1 MSKRAW
7 IGLVVALALAIPTAA
22 AAQADLQLPSTSPRL
37 DWLDDDT
44 PSNRAVA
51 VDGDVGET
59 ELRRTLEILEIR
71 RKMLTAHQILAWT
84 AAFSIIAAEVVGMV
98 NRVALQGGTIHRSQ
112 MEPLLG
118 IHRGL
123 AGVAL
128 TSYWGAGVVA
138 WTMPSPSGR
147 REHKGVN
154 GWGDTR
160 DTHII
165 LSIIHTIAMGL
176 VTATGILQANVLPS
190 AHWEPLM
197 VTHTTAAFVASGFV
211 LSAAVVIARM

>member
-1 MSKRAW
+1 MRAAW
-7 IGLVVALALAIPTAA
+7 IAVLLLVLAVPTAA
-22 AAQADLQLPSTSPRL
+22 SAQTDLQMPSTSPRL
-37 DWLDDDT
+37 DWLDGDT
-44 PSNRAVA
+44 TSNRAVA
-51 VDGDVGET
+51 VDGEVGET

-71 RKMLTAHQILAWT
+71 RKMLTAHQVLAWT
-84 AAFSIIAAEVVGMV
+84 AAFSIIAAEVVGMI
-98 NRVALQGGTIHRSQ
+98 NRVALQGGTIHRSK

-118 IHRGL
+118 LHRGI

-147 REHKGVN
+147 REHKGIN
-154 GWGDTR
+154 HWGDTR

-165 LSIIHTIAMGL
+165 LSIIHTISMGI
-176 VTATGILQANVLPS
+176 VTATGILQANVLP
-190 AHWEPLM
+190 AEHWEPLM
-197 VTHTTAAFVASGFV
+197 VTHTTAGFVAAGFV